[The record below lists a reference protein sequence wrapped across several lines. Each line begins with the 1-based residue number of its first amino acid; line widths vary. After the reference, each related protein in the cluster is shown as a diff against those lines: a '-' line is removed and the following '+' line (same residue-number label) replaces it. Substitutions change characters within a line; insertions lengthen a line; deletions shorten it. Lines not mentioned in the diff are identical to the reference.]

1 MRRILPV
8 AVVVGGLLISACG
21 AGAFAKRA
29 EQASAGGSGG
39 RPNYT
44 QTATIVLT
52 APPTIDTATV
62 QATVVVSR
70 NPADQKKINRT
81 VAPPIPK
88 NTATILAKSDSE
100 FNKPAV
106 LPLPDGNKAQVIL
119 STPKS
124 FKADPLGF
132 PEFGKYKDDRAV
144 YFMVTVNNTTSEEI
158 SVKDLKIV
166 GKTSNAAAPIC
177 RDLQGDDGK
186 VSLLGAV
193 DPDTWEAFD
202 SIKPGASARFQ
213 WGVVCQTPKGKTL
226 SLEVSVGT
234 GKPKIYDTT
243 MP

>member
-29 EQASAGGSGG
+29 EQANAQSGG
-39 RPNYT
+39 RPDYT

-52 APPTIDTATV
+52 APPTIDTSTV
-62 QATVVVSR
+62 QATVLVSR
-70 NPADQKKINRT
+70 NPTDQAKINKT

-100 FNKPAV
+100 FNKPAI

-124 FKADPLGF
+124 FNANPLGF

-144 YFMVTVNNTTSEEI
+144 YFMVTVNNTASEEI
-158 SVKDLKIV
+158 SVKDLKIA
-166 GKTSNAAAPIC
+166 GKTSNTAAPIC
-177 RDLQGDDGK
+177 RDLQGDDGV

-202 SIKPGASARFQ
+202 SIKPGTSVRFQ
-213 WGVVCQTPKGKTL
+213 WGVVCQTPKGKKL
-226 SLEVSVGT
+226 SLEVSVGL